1 MSCGIQMDSLDS
13 SFSVLTSQPP
23 MELRGVSALNTVRQ
37 AVITNSL
44 ATNRPLSVGP
54 RVGIVHQEGA

>member
-1 MSCGIQMDSLDS
+1 
-13 SFSVLTSQPP
+13 
-23 MELRGVSALNTVRQ
+23 MELRGVSALLNTVRQ

-44 ATNRPLSVGP
+44 VTNRPLSVGP